1 VIHIL
6 IKEIS
11 RLTIVIALAVSIC
24 GCGLITDT
32 ITRDDDFK
40 QIVPELEL
48 NTAIRL
54 LISDQL
60 TNEFTIGYS
69 FDLLLENTSEH
80 QVWFPQGYGLRVFSY
95 SEDSKEWIELQNRVE
110 YVSGIEDILD
120 PHGKGNWLA
129 VVSANPEITKSIEP
143 VSVRILVVGE
153 IFTGGRPTGEQVGAY
168 IDVSLGTQ

>member
-1 VIHIL
+1 MIRIL

-11 RLTIVIALAVSIC
+11 RLTIAIALALSLC
-24 GCGLITDT
+24 GCGLITET
-32 ITRDDDFK
+32 IVQDDDFK

-60 TNEFTIGYS
+60 PNEFTIGSS
-69 FDLLLENTSEH
+69 FDLLLENISEH

-95 SEDSKEWIELQNRVE
+95 SEDSKEWMELRNRVE
-110 YVSGIEDILD
+110 YVAGIEDILD

-129 VVSANPEITKSIEP
+129 VVTANPEITKSIEP
-143 VSVRILVVGE
+143 VSVRVLVIGE
-153 IFTGGRPTGEQVGAY
+153 IYNDGNPTGEQVGAY
-168 IDVSLGTQ
+168 LDVSLGTQ